1 MTASTINPRLTL
13 DYMINAAENKY
24 FDRKS
29 SKIQPKDLIEH
40 ISGFANA
47 EGGTLI
53 IGISDKTRELEGIDS
68 CGEDKINAFLSMP
81 QECVPMPQYKE
92 EFIDIENSKGCKDRI
107 LLLHIF
113 MSIDRI
119 IRTKNCSTFLRI
131 GDKTREVKGE
141 DLRNL
146 EYSKSTRHY
155 EDELNMDAEIADL
168 EEDLLRQYKNILG
181 ALDIPVDQILR
192 ARGFIKKDNSG
203 RSRLTNAAVLLFA
216 KNITQFYP
224 NCRVRFIRYK
234 GTAVQSGME
243 INILKDISI
252 EHSLLHIIDET
263 KKFISTQL
271 REFTALNKYT
281 GKFTNVPEYPEF
293 AWQEGIVN
301 AVTHR
306 EYGMQGAYIKVS
318 MFDDRLEIQ
327 SPGKLPNIVTVE
339 NIRETRYSRNPRI
352 ARVLA
357 EFGWVRELNEGVKR
371 IYKDMQ
377 EFFLDA
383 PVYSEPERTNV
394 CLVLKNN
401 ILMRT
406 IRQKNRAEE
415 YIGSSSW
422 NALDDLEKLILT
434 YMSTRKD
441 VTRAELAR
449 QTGKSGRT
457 IALRLN
463 NLLSLGLIK
472 RNGHT
477 NDPKQTYSLIFSTE

>member
-1 MTASTINPRLTL
+1 M
-13 DYMINAAENKY
+13 
-24 FDRKS
+24 
-29 SKIQPKDLIEH
+29 
-40 ISGFANA
+40 
-47 EGGTLI
+47 
-53 IGISDKTRELEGIDS
+53 
-68 CGEDKINAFLSMP
+68 
-81 QECVPMPQYKE
+81 
-92 EFIDIENSKGCKDRI
+92 
-107 LLLHIF
+107 
-113 MSIDRI
+113 
-119 IRTKNCSTFLRI
+119 
-131 GDKTREVKGE
+131 
-141 DLRNL
+141 
-146 EYSKSTRHY
+146 
-155 EDELNMDAEIADL
+155 
-168 EEDLLRQYKNILG
+168 
-181 ALDIPVDQILR
+181 
-192 ARGFIKKDNSG
+192 
-203 RSRLTNAAVLLFA
+203 
-216 KNITQFYP
+216 
-224 NCRVRFIRYK
+224 
-234 GTAVQSGME
+234 
-243 INILKDISI
+243 
-252 EHSLLHIIDET
+252 
-263 KKFISTQL
+263 
-271 REFTALNKYT
+271 
-281 GKFTNVPEYPEF
+281 
-293 AWQEGIVN
+293 
-301 AVTHR
+301 
-306 EYGMQGAYIKVS
+306 
-318 MFDDRLEIQ
+318 Q